1 LKYYKTQK
9 LFYGEYLYKVY
20 FYNELNGFFRTEFQK
35 KGTLSYAREKL
46 DQLTEYYRNSMPM
59 QTPIYRTFKNV
70 DEETYLDARFLY
82 ATLLRSKT
90 NYRVR
95 VESFNRISIFSNDEK
110 FIDKIANGLRTQLI
124 EVHKPDDVVKEEILT
139 NKNIIVSPNP
149 VYWPIKVTLGK
160 NRRDYS
166 GLANWIKAN
175 PDKVKIGEV
184 ALKALES
191 HGFVSGYYLFVKTDK
206 ILNLINIMIG
216 DNIRRVDQIVY
227 KADLDK

>member
-1 LKYYKTQK
+1 MKHYSTQK
-9 LFYGEYLYKVY
+9 LFYNQYLYKVY

-35 KGTLSYAREKL
+35 PGTLSYAREKL
-46 DQLTEYYRNSMPM
+46 DQLTEYYRNGMPM

-82 ATLLRSKT
+82 ATLLRSKEQ
-90 NYRVR
+90 YRVR

-110 FIDKIANGLRTQLI
+110 FVDKIANGLRTKLI
-124 EVHKPDDVVKEEILT
+124 EIHKPDEVVKEEILSNANT
-139 NKNIIVSPNP
+139 IVSPNP
-149 VYWPIKVTLGK
+149 VYWPIKVTMGK
-160 NRRDYS
+160 NKRDYS
-166 GLANWIKAN
+166 GLAKWAKAN

-184 ALKALES
+184 ALHALET
-191 HGFVSGYYLFVKTDK
+191 HGFVSGYYLFVKSEK

-216 DNIRRVDQIVY
+216 DNIRRIDTIVY